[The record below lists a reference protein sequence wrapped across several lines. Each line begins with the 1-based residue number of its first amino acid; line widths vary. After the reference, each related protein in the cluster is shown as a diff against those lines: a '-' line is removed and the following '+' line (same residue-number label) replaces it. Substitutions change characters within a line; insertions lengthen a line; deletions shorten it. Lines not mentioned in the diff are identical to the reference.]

1 MLALHFISEGSFLHP
16 LRILVIAL
24 AIAGV
29 VFWRVALRVIAA
41 LLILLLVSG
50 AVAFADGFLHGIG

>member
-1 MLALHFISEGSFLHP
+1 MLALHFLSEGSSLPP

-29 VFWRVALRVIAA
+29 IFWRVALRVIAV
-41 LLILLLVSG
+41 LLILLLLSG
-50 AVAFADGFLHGIG
+50 AVAFIDGFLHGIG

>member
-1 MLALHFISEGSFLHP
+1 MLALHFISEGSFLP
-16 LRILVIAL
+16 PFRILVVAL

-29 VFWRVALRVIAA
+29 IFWRVALRVIAV

-50 AVAFADGFLHGIG
+50 AAAFIDGFLHGIG

>member
-1 MLALHFISEGSFLHP
+1 MLALHFIPEGLILPP

-29 VFWRVALRVIAA
+29 IFWRVTLRVIAV
-41 LLILLLVSG
+41 LFILLLVSG
-50 AVAFADGFLHGIG
+50 AVAFFDGFLHGIR